1 MTTAALP
8 SHPAPLHE
16 PIADVPPA
24 PLHIRTLIVDD
35 QLVEREVMRRML
47 KSEPDIEIVG
57 SSANG
62 REAVEA
68 IERLKPDVVFLDVQ
82 MPELDGFGVVS
93 KLDPAQMP
101 VIIFVT
107 ANHEFALKAFE
118 VQALDYLI
126 KPCGR
131 DRFRMALE
139 RAREQ
144 IRRRQVG
151 NLQQRLSELLASEAR
166 TTALRSPERLAVK
179 SQGRILFLRSS
190 DIDWVEAADNYVNL
204 HVGRETHPLRDTMTS
219 LEKRLPANCFLRISR
234 STIVNVEQIKE
245 LHSMLHGEHT
255 VVLRNGTRLTLTRG
269 YRGKLRQLG
278 L

>member
-1 MTTAALP
+1 MTFAALP
-8 SHPAPLHE
+8 AHPAPLHE
-16 PIADVPPA
+16 PIADSPPA
-24 PLHIRTLIVDD
+24 SNKIRTLIVDD

-57 SSANG
+57 ASANG

-101 VIIFVT
+101 VVIFIT

-139 RAREQ
+139 RARAQ
-144 IRRRQVG
+144 IRHRQAG
-151 NLQQRLSELLASEAR
+151 DIQQRLSELLASESR
-166 TTALRSPERLAVK
+166 TTPRHPDRLAVK

-190 DIDWVEAADNYVNL
+190 DIEWVEAADNYVKL
-204 HVGRETHPLRDTMTS
+204 HVGREVHPLRETMTA
-219 LEKRLPANCFLRISR
+219 LEKRLPADSFLRISR

-269 YRGKLRQLG
+269 YRDNLRQLG

>member
-1 MTTAALP
+1 MTTAELP
-8 SHPAPLHE
+8 AQLASLRE
-16 PIADVPPA
+16 PIADPPA
-24 PLHIRTLIVDD
+24 RNKIRALIVDD

-57 SSANG
+57 ASANG

-68 IERLKPDVVFLDVQ
+68 IEQLRPDLVFLDVQ

-93 KLDPAQMP
+93 KLDPARMP
-101 VIIFVT
+101 AVIFIT

-126 KPCGR
+126 KPCAR
-131 DRFRMALE
+131 DRFKVALE
-139 RAREQ
+139 RARAQ
-144 IRRRQVG
+144 IRRRQAG
-151 NLQQRLSELLASEAR
+151 DIQQRLSELLAQEANAAPR
-166 TTALRSPERLAVK
+166 QPERLAIK
-179 SQGRILFLRSS
+179 SQGRILFLRSN
-190 DIDWVEAADNYVNL
+190 DIDWVEAADNYVKL
-204 HVGRETHPLRDTMTS
+204 HVGRETHPLRDTMTA
-219 LEKRLPANCFLRISR
+219 LEKKLPANRFLRISR
-234 STIVNVEQIKE
+234 STIVNVDQIKE

-269 YRGKLRQLG
+269 YRDKLRQLG